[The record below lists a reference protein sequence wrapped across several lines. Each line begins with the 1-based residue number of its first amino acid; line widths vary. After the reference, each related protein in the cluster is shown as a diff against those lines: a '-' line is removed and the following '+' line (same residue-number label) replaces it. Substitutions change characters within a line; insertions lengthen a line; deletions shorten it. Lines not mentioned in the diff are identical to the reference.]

1 MKEKSF
7 FSILLNLPRLIFMR
21 ETRGV
26 ALVAIKQLGLVT
38 IIKIL
43 FKTVAKTGFMK
54 TTKCIFTFKLDD
66 LLANMFVSMWDVF
79 GDREAIITGEK
90 RITYKE
96 LKDRVLRL
104 ANGLQALGLKPKDR
118 FAELLLNGN
127 EFFEA
132 LFAGSLIGCPMPF
145 LNWHL
150 KGDDLAGAIN
160 RASPKILIFDE
171 EFYDDVIAI
180 KDKLTT
186 VKHYVMAGAKL
197 KDGVILYENLLSRSP
212 NTMPKVSMALALNPY
227 SGGTT
232 GAPKNV
238 NYFDGFG
245 YLISDTSEKP
255 KTSLKEYLTLL
266 VKQVSFTY
274 WFGAHKIKDKKSANI
289 RLLMPSPVYH
299 AASIIGWTPL
309 LLHGATGVAMRNF
322 NAEELLKLIEKER
335 IGWVFIVPTIIDR
348 LLHLPDNIKNKY
360 DLSSMKSLICGS
372 APASP
377 ELKDAANR
385 FFKER
390 GCKNNVFYEFYGSS
404 ETAVVTTLI
413 PEDYEQN
420 AKRLASVGKARCGEL
435 GIYNKEEAK
444 WCAPNEQGYI
454 FNRTM
459 MTESLKYSGSPEKTK
474 SVFEFVDGVRWFDDG
489 LIGYMDEDG
498 YVYLTGRV
506 KEMIICGGVNIY
518 PNEIE
523 RIINNHNEV
532 TDVAVVRAPDV
543 DLGECVAAVVQPK
556 KGSTIT
562 KEDILEHCRKSGLRG
577 FKIPKI
583 VEFSAELPRHIDGKL
598 VKRELEDK
606 FWKGIERRG

>member
-1 MKEKSF
+1 
-7 FSILLNLPRLIFMR
+7 MR

-43 FKTVAKTGFMK
+43 FKTVNKTGFIK
-54 TTKCIFTFKLDD
+54 SIKCVFTFKLDD

-171 EFYDDVIAI
+171 EFYDDVVAI
-180 KDKLTT
+180 KNKLNT
-186 VKHYVMAGAKL
+186 VKHYVMVGAKL
-197 KDGVILYENLLSRSP
+197 KDGVILYEDLLSRSP
-212 NTMPKVSMALALNPY
+212 NTMPKVSMTLALNPY

-289 RLLMPSPVYH
+289 RLLMPGPVYH

-322 NAEELLKLIEKER
+322 NGEEFLKLIEKER
-335 IGWVFIVPTIIDR
+335 IGWIFVVPTIIDR
-348 LLHLPDNIKNKY
+348 LLHLPDNVKNKY

-377 ELKDAANR
+377 ELKEAANK

-420 AKRLASVGKARCGEL
+420 PKSLASVGKARCGDL
-435 GIYNKEEAK
+435 GIYNKEEAR

-489 LIGYMDEDG
+489 LIGYLDEDG

-523 RIINNHNEV
+523 RIINNHPEV
-532 TDVAVVRAPDV
+532 ADVAVVRAPDE

-556 KGSTIT
+556 KGSIIT
-562 KEDILEHCRKSGLRG
+562 KEDILEHCKKSGLRG

-583 VEFSAELPRHIDGKL
+583 VEFAAELPRHIDGKL

>member
-7 FSILLNLPRLIFMR
+7 FSVLLNLPRLIFMK

-43 FKTVAKTGFMK
+43 FKTVTKTGFIK
-54 TTKCIFTFKLDD
+54 SIKCVFTFKLDD
-66 LLANMFVSMWDVF
+66 LVASMFVSMWDVF

-90 RITYKE
+90 RITYRE

-186 VKHYVMAGAKL
+186 VKHYVMVGAKL
-197 KDGVILYENLLSRSP
+197 KDGVMLYEDLLSKSA
-212 NTMPKVSMALALNPY
+212 NTMPKVSIALALNPY

-255 KTSLKEYLTLL
+255 KTSLKDYLTLL

-348 LLHLPDNIKNKY
+348 LLHLPDNVKNKY

-377 ELKDAANR
+377 ELKEAANR

-390 GCKNNVFYEFYGSS
+390 GCKNNVFHEFYGSS

-420 AKRLASVGKARCGEL
+420 PKRLASVGKARCGEL

-506 KEMIICGGVNIY
+506 KEMIISGGVNIY

-523 RIINNHNEV
+523 RIINNHDEV
-532 TDVAVVRAPDV
+532 TDVAVVRAPDA
-543 DLGECVAAVVQPK
+543 DLGECVAAVIQLK
-556 KGSTIT
+556 KNSAIN
-562 KEDILEHCRKSGLRG
+562 KEDILEHCRKNGLRG

-583 VEFSAELPRHIDGKL
+583 VEFAAELPRHIDGKL

>member
-7 FSILLNLPRLIFMR
+7 FSILSNLPRLLFMR
-21 ETRGV
+21 ETHGV
-26 ALVAIKQLGLVT
+26 ALVIIKQWGFVNS
-38 IIKIL
+38 IKIL
-43 FKTVAKTGFMK
+43 FKTVHKTGFIKSMK
-54 TTKCIFTFKLDD
+54 CVFTFKLDD
-66 LLANMFVSMWDVF
+66 LLAGMFVSMWDVF

-90 RITYKE
+90 IITYKD

-104 ANGLQALGLKPKDR
+104 ANGLQALDLKPKDR
-118 FAELLLNGN
+118 FAELLYNGN

-171 EFYDDVIAI
+171 EFYNDVVAI
-180 KDKLTT
+180 KDKLST
-186 VKHYVMAGAKL
+186 VKHYVMVGTKSR
-197 KDGVILYENLLSRSP
+197 DGVILYEDLLSKSP
-212 NTMPKVSMALALNPY
+212 NTMPKISIALALNPY

-245 YLISDTSEKP
+245 YLISGTSEKP
-255 KTSLKEYLTLL
+255 KTSLKDYLTLL
-266 VKQVSFTY
+266 IKEFSFTY

-309 LLHGATGVAMRNF
+309 LLFGATGVAMRTF
-322 NAEELLKLIEKER
+322 NNEEFLKLIEKER
-335 IGWVFIVPTIIDR
+335 IGWVFVVPTIIDR
-348 LLHLPDNIKNKY
+348 LLHLPDDVKNKY
-360 DLSSMKSLICGS
+360 DLSSMNSLICGS

-377 ELKDAANR
+377 ELKEAANK

-390 GCKNNVFYEFYGSS
+390 GCINNVFHEFYGSS

-413 PEDYEQN
+413 PEDYELKPQ
-420 AKRLASVGKARCGEL
+420 RLASVGKARCGEL
-435 GIYNKEEAK
+435 MIYNKDEARR
-444 WCAPNEQGYI
+444 CAPNEQGYI

-506 KEMIICGGVNIY
+506 KEMIISGGVNIY

-523 RIINNHNEV
+523 RIINNHRDV
-532 TDVAVVRAPDV
+532 IDVAVVRAPDV
-543 DLGECVAAVVQPK
+543 DLGECVAAVVQTRK
-556 KGSTIT
+556 DVTIT
-562 KEDILEHCRKSGLRG
+562 KEDILDHCKKSGLRG

-583 VEFSAELPRHIDGKL
+583 VEFAAELPRHIDGKL
-598 VKRELEDK
+598 IKRDLENK

>member
-1 MKEKSF
+1 MK
-7 FSILLNLPRLIFMR
+7 
-21 ETRGV
+21 ETRGI
-26 ALVAIKQLGLVT
+26 ALVVIKQLGLMNIT
-38 IIKIL
+38 KTL
-43 FKTVAKTGFMK
+43 FRTVKKTGFIK
-54 TTKCIFTFKLDD
+54 SIKCILTFKLDD
-66 LLANMFVSMWDVF
+66 LVANYFASMWDVF

-104 ANGLQALGLKPKDR
+104 ANGLQALDLKPKDR
-118 FAELLLNGN
+118 FAELLYNGN

-171 EFYDDVIAI
+171 EFYDDVVTI
-180 KDKLTT
+180 KNKLNS
-186 VKHYVMAGAKL
+186 VKHYVMVGTKIG
-197 KDGVILYENLLSRSP
+197 KGIILYEDLLFKSP
-212 NTMPKVSMALALNPY
+212 KTMPKISIALAINPY

-245 YLISDTSEKP
+245 YLVSSTAEKP
-255 KTSLKEYLTLL
+255 KISLKEYLTLL

-299 AASIIGWTPL
+299 AASIIGWIPL

-322 NAEELLKLIEKER
+322 NSEEFLRLIEKER

-348 LLHLPDNIKNKY
+348 LLHLPDDVKNKY

-377 ELKDAANR
+377 ELKEAANR

-404 ETAVVTTLI
+404 ETAVVTTLL

-420 AKRLASVGKARCGEL
+420 PQRLASVGKARCGEL
-435 GIYNKEEAK
+435 MIYNKEEARR
-444 WCAPNEQGYI
+444 CA
-454 FNRTM
+454 RTSKA
-459 MTESLKYSGSPEKTK
+459 T
-474 SVFEFVDGVRWFDDG
+474 
-489 LIGYMDEDG
+489 
-498 YVYLTGRV
+498 YLT
-506 KEMIICGGVNIY
+506 E
-518 PNEIE
+518 
-523 RIINNHNEV
+523 
-532 TDVAVVRAPDV
+532 
-543 DLGECVAAVVQPK
+543 Q
-556 KGSTIT
+556 
-562 KEDILEHCRKSGLRG
+562 
-577 FKIPKI
+577 
-583 VEFSAELPRHIDGKL
+583 
-598 VKRELEDK
+598 
-606 FWKGIERRG
+606 

>member
-7 FSILLNLPRLIFMR
+7 FSILLNLPRLIFMK

-38 IIKIL
+38 IIKIF
-43 FKTVAKTGFMK
+43 FKTVTKTGFIK
-54 TTKCIFTFKLDD
+54 SIKSVFTFKLDD

-90 RITYKE
+90 IITYKE

-104 ANGLQALGLKPKDR
+104 ANGLQALDLKPKDR

-171 EFYDDVIAI
+171 EFYDDVVAI

-186 VKHYVMAGAKL
+186 VKRYVMVGAKL
-197 KDGVILYENLLSRSP
+197 KDGVILYEDLLSKSP
-212 NTMPKVSMALALNPY
+212 NTMPKVSIALALNPY

-274 WFGAHKIKDKKSANI
+274 WFGAHKIKDKKSDNI

-322 NAEELLKLIEKER
+322 NAEEFLKLIEKER
-335 IGWVFIVPTIIDR
+335 IGWIFVVPTIIDR
-348 LLHLPDNIKNKY
+348 LLHLPDNVKNKY

-377 ELKDAANR
+377 ELKDA
-385 FFKER
+385 K
-390 GCKNNVFYEFYGSS
+390 
-404 ETAVVTTLI
+404 
-413 PEDYEQN
+413 
-420 AKRLASVGKARCGEL
+420 
-435 GIYNKEEAK
+435 
-444 WCAPNEQGYI
+444 
-454 FNRTM
+454 
-459 MTESLKYSGSPEKTK
+459 
-474 SVFEFVDGVRWFDDG
+474 
-489 LIGYMDEDG
+489 IG
-498 YVYLTGRV
+498 
-506 KEMIICGGVNIY
+506 
-518 PNEIE
+518 
-523 RIINNHNEV
+523 
-532 TDVAVVRAPDV
+532 RAHV
-543 DLGECVAAVVQPK
+543 
-556 KGSTIT
+556 
-562 KEDILEHCRKSGLRG
+562 
-577 FKIPKI
+577 
-583 VEFSAELPRHIDGKL
+583 
-598 VKRELEDK
+598 
-606 FWKGIERRG
+606 